1 MGVGVE
7 VGDEVGEVVVA
18 GGKGEAE
25 VGDGAEEEAE
35 DEKEDFEE
43 RGE

>member
-1 MGVGVE
+1 MGAGVK
-7 VGDEVGEVVVA
+7 VGDEVVEMVVA

-25 VGDGAEEEAE
+25 IGDGAKEEAE